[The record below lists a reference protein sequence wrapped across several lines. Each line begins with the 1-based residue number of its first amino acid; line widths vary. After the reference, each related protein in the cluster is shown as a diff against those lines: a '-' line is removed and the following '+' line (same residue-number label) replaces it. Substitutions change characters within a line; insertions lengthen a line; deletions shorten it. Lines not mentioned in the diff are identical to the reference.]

1 VQADLDAA
9 DTTPTADEELARQV
23 AAALQPEAELAT
35 SIGDHLPYVDDAGQL
50 RDPAI
55 QRDRPNPDSRLFGQ
69 ATTRTR
75 YRGHANHPSRRGLTE
90 GDAIGARTSLHPL
103 GWTQGLAAQV
113 CLARFAEMLELAAMA
128 ANQLITQAAAMNARL
143 KRNVRRTAATIRSFL
158 LLRRPNS
165 IIKSFHSK

>member
-103 GWTQGLAAQV
+103 GWTQGHDDGGWRIPPERSAV
-113 CLARFAEMLELAAMA
+113 PSVYPGSMSDARCSMLD
-128 ANQLITQAAAMNARL
+128 
-143 KRNVRRTAATIRSFL
+143 
-158 LLRRPNS
+158 PW
-165 IIKSFHSK
+165 